1 MRYDQVDQALEF
13 LDDDSFI
20 VLQVPYFRDI
30 QLVRWYLREK
40 LEKAIIESRP
50 DGIML
55 AGNRHILIEAIGGGA
70 CGYGV
75 GANKCFFIDR
85 DHDRSYMDRLEVTG
99 CV

>member
-40 LEKAIIESRP
+40 LAKAIIESRP
-50 DGIML
+50 DGVKL
-55 AGNRHILIEAIGGGA
+55 TNDRYILIQAIGSGA
-70 CGYGV
+70 CGYGI
-75 GANKCFFIDR
+75 GADKCFFIDR
-85 DHDRSYMDRLEVTG
+85 LNDRSYMDRLEVTG